1 MRRVALDTSVV
12 VAALVAIHERHADA
26 RRFVEGALRDGAG
39 VVLPVPVVF
48 EAYSV
53 VTRMPSPWRL
63 PADVAER
70 VLRETFAE
78 CATVVALPSGDHAW
92 AIMRNLARAGLA
104 GGIAHDAHVAACAL
118 GAGATE
124 FATFNRRDFARLDLG
139 GMTLIVP

>member
-12 VAALVAIHERHADA
+12 VAALLAVHERHAVA
-26 RRFVEGALRDGAG
+26 RIFVEDALRDGAV
-39 VVLPVPVVF
+39 VVLPVPVAF

-63 PADVAER
+63 RADVAER

-78 CATVVALPSGDHAW
+78 WATVVALPSGERSW
-92 AIMRNLARAGLA
+92 SIMRNLAQAGLA

-118 GAGATE
+118 EGGATE
-124 FATFNRRDFARLDLG
+124 FATFNRRDFERLDLE
-139 GMTLIVP
+139 GMNLVAP

>member
-12 VAALVAIHERHADA
+12 IAALVAVHDRHEAA
-26 RRFVEGALRDGAG
+26 RRFVEDALGDGAG
-39 VVLPVPVVF
+39 IVLPVPVLF

-63 PADVAER
+63 SAEVAEH

-78 CATVVALPSGDHAW
+78 LATVVALPSGERTW
-92 AIMRNLARAGLA
+92 SIMRDLARARLG

-118 GAGATE
+118 RAGATE
-124 FATFNRRDFARLDLG
+124 LATFNRRDFALLELG
-139 GMTLIVP
+139 GVTLIVP